1 MARLPRATPTA
12 LFLAA
17 CVSAACDLGR
27 GVAQEGNPSPAR
39 AEHETTPP
47 GPASEGVPQPL
58 RIPQPP
64 PGTRSS
70 FTKFSSS
77 PQRAAQKLAPRRS
90 TPTLTRATP
99 DEILPGSLAC
109 EHARR
114 EVGRME
120 AYIASIEQEI
130 EWLEDQ
136 ADDIK
141 DTPRSRGY
149 YEGRL
154 EAAEQQ
160 LEQAQNALSDHLDVQ
175 REQGVPP
182 GCLR

>member
-1 MARLPRATPTA
+1 VARLPRATPTA

-27 GVAQEGNPSPAR
+27 GVEEGDPSPAH
-39 AEHETTPP
+39 ASHETTPP
-47 GPASEGVPQPL
+47 SLASEGVQQPL

-64 PGTRSS
+64 PTARSS
-70 FTKFSSS
+70 FNKFSSS
-77 PQRAAQKLAPRRS
+77 PDRAAQRLASRRS
-90 TPTLTRATP
+90 TPTLARATQ

-109 EHARR
+109 ERARR

-160 LEQAQNALSDHLDVQ
+160 LEQAQDALSDHLDVQ

>member
-1 MARLPRATPTA
+1 MPRATPTA
-12 LFLAA
+12 LLLAA
-17 CVSAACDLGR
+17 CVSAACELGR
-27 GVAQEGNPSPAR
+27 GVAQEGDPSPAR
-39 AEHETTPP
+39 AEHETTPS
-47 GPASEGVPQPL
+47 GPASEGVQQPL

-70 FTKFSSS
+70 FNKFSSS
-77 PQRAAQKLAPRRS
+77 PQRTAQRPASRRS
-90 TPTLTRATP
+90 TPSLDRATP
-99 DEILPGSLAC
+99 DEILAGSLAC

-114 EVGRME
+114 EVGRRE
-120 AYIASIEQEI
+120 AYIASIEEEI

-141 DTPRSRGY
+141 DTPLSRGY

-160 LEQAQNALSDHLDVQ
+160 LEQGQNALSDHLDVQ

>member
-27 GVAQEGNPSPAR
+27 GVAQEGDPAPAR
-39 AEHETTPP
+39 AEKTTPP
-47 GPASEGVPQPL
+47 GPASEGVQQPL

-77 PQRAAQKLAPRRS
+77 PQRAAQKLASRP
-90 TPTLTRATP
+90 TPTLARATP

-160 LEQAQNALSDHLDVQ
+160 LEQAQHALSDHLDVQ

>member
-1 MARLPRATPTA
+1 
-12 LFLAA
+12 
-17 CVSAACDLGR
+17 
-27 GVAQEGNPSPAR
+27 
-39 AEHETTPP
+39 
-47 GPASEGVPQPL
+47 
-58 RIPQPP
+58 
-64 PGTRSS
+64 
-70 FTKFSSS
+70 
-77 PQRAAQKLAPRRS
+77 
-90 TPTLTRATP
+90 
-99 DEILPGSLAC
+99 
-109 EHARR
+109 
-114 EVGRME
+114 ME

-141 DTPRSRGY
+141 HTPRSRGY

-175 REQGVPP
+175 GEQGVPP